1 MILGKVIGSIWATQ
15 KEEGMN
21 QLKLLII
28 EPITW
33 RGDSAGTP
41 IIAADRIGAGR
52 GERVIVSRGSPARTI
67 FHKSA
72 PIDAVVV
79 GIVDSLEV
87 GAEETGE

>member
-1 MILGKVIGSIWATQ
+1 MILGRVIGSIWATQ
-15 KEEGMN
+15 KEEGMS
-21 QLKLLII
+21 QLKLLMI

-33 RGDSAGTP
+33 KGEPAGQL

-52 GERVIVSRGSPARTI
+52 GERVIVSRGSPARII

-79 GIVDSLEV
+79 GIVDSFEV
-87 GAEETGE
+87 NEPEE

>member
-15 KEEGMN
+15 KEEGMQ

-33 RGDSAGTP
+33 NGEGIGQP
-41 IIAADRIGAGR
+41 IIAADRIGAGE
-52 GERVIVSRGSPARTI
+52 GERVIISRGSPARTI
-67 FHKSA
+67 FRKDA

-87 GAEETGE
+87 NGNRK

>member
-15 KEEGMN
+15 KEEGMDH
-21 QLKLLII
+21 LKLLII

-33 RGDSAGTP
+33 KGDTHGQP
-41 IIAADRIGAGR
+41 IIAADRIGAGQ

-67 FHKSA
+67 FKKNA

-87 GAEETGE
+87 GQGRE

>member
-1 MILGKVIGSIWATQ
+1 MILGKVIGSIWCTQ
-15 KEEGMN
+15 KEDGMK

-33 RGDSAGTP
+33 EGGSIGQP
-41 IIAADRIGAGR
+41 IIAADRIGAGQ
-52 GERVIVSRGSPARTI
+52 GERVIISRGSPARTM
-67 FHKSA
+67 FNKDA

-87 GAEETGE
+87 GEEH

>member
-1 MILGKVIGSIWATQ
+1 MILGRVVGSIWATQ

-28 EPITW
+28 EPINW
-33 RGDSAGTP
+33 RGEPVGPP
-41 IIAADRIGAGR
+41 IIAADRIGAGQ
-52 GERVIVSRGSPARTI
+52 GERVIISRGSPARTI
-67 FHKSA
+67 FSKNA

-87 GAEETGE
+87 GEDGRG

>member
-1 MILGKVIGSIWATQ
+1 MILGKVVGSIWATQ
-15 KEEGMN
+15 KEEGMS

-28 EPITW
+28 EPISW
-33 RGDSAGTP
+33 NGEAAGQP
-41 IIAADRIGAGR
+41 MIAADRIGAGR

-67 FHKSA
+67 FHKNA

-87 GAEETGE
+87 GSGDDEE

>member
-33 RGDSAGTP
+33 KGEPIGQP
-41 IIAADRIGAGR
+41 IIAADRIGAGE
-52 GERVIVSRGSPARTI
+52 GERVIISRGSPARTI
-67 FHKSA
+67 FRKDA

-87 GAEETGE
+87 NGNRK

>member
-33 RGDSAGTP
+33 KGDTNGQQ
-41 IIAADRIGAGR
+41 IIAADRIGAGQ
-52 GERVIVSRGSPARTI
+52 GERVIISRGSPARTLFNKI
-67 FHKSA
+67 A

-87 GAEETGE
+87 GEDL

>member
-1 MILGKVIGSIWATQ
+1 MILGKVMGSIWATQ
-15 KEEGMN
+15 KEDGMS

-28 EPITW
+28 EPINW
-33 RGDSAGTP
+33 KGEPAGAP

-67 FHKSA
+67 FSKNA

-87 GAEETGE
+87 GEGEE